1 MVDKNKKIIINPQQ
15 FALNVIGGNQ
25 KLPNEENK
33 KYIKRQLTL
42 YLEALFLVQ
51 DFNDLEKNQFALS
64 KATQRDEILEKV
76 IEHRYH

>member
-1 MVDKNKKIIINPQQ
+1 IIINPQQ

-25 KLPNEENK
+25 KLPDEENK

>member
-25 KLPNEENK
+25 KLPDEENK

-64 KATQRDEILEKV
+64 KALYTSK
-76 IEHRYH
+76 RYS

>member
-25 KLPNEENK
+25 KLPDEENK

-76 IEHRYH
+76 IEHLYH

>member
-1 MVDKNKKIIINPQQ
+1 QQ

-25 KLPNEENK
+25 KLSDEENK

-64 KATQRDEILEKV
+64 KAAQRDEILEKV

>member
-1 MVDKNKKIIINPQQ
+1 MIINPQQ

-25 KLPNEENK
+25 KLPDEENK

>member
-1 MVDKNKKIIINPQQ
+1 INPQQ

-25 KLPNEENK
+25 KLSDEENK

-64 KATQRDEILEKV
+64 KAAQRDEILEKV

>member
-1 MVDKNKKIIINPQQ
+1 MVDKNKNIIINPQQ

-25 KLPNEENK
+25 KLPDEENK

>member
-25 KLPNEENK
+25 KLPDEENK

-64 KATQRDEILEKV
+64 KATQR
-76 IEHRYH
+76 

>member
-1 MVDKNKKIIINPQQ
+1 
-15 FALNVIGGNQ
+15 LNVIGGNQ
-25 KLPNEENK
+25 KLSDEENK

-64 KATQRDEILEKV
+64 KAAQRDEILEKV

>member
-25 KLPNEENK
+25 KLSDEENK

-64 KATQRDEILEKV
+64 KAAQRDEILEKV
-76 IEHRYH
+76 IE

>member
-1 MVDKNKKIIINPQQ
+1 KIIINPQQ

-25 KLPNEENK
+25 KLPDEENK

>member
-25 KLPNEENK
+25 KLPDEENK

-76 IEHRYH
+76 I

>member
-25 KLPNEENK
+25 KLPDEENK

-76 IEHRYH
+76 IEHRCH

>member
-25 KLPNEENK
+25 KLSDEENK

>member
-25 KLPNEENK
+25 KLPDEENK

>member
-1 MVDKNKKIIINPQQ
+1 MNPQQ

-25 KLPNEENK
+25 KLSDEENK

-64 KATQRDEILEKV
+64 KAAQRDEILEKV

>member
-1 MVDKNKKIIINPQQ
+1 
-15 FALNVIGGNQ
+15 LNVIGGNQ
-25 KLPNEENK
+25 KLPDEENK

>member
-1 MVDKNKKIIINPQQ
+1 MVDKNKKIIIDPQQ

-25 KLPNEENK
+25 KLPDEENK

-64 KATQRDEILEKV
+64 KAAQRDEILEKV

>member
-25 KLPNEENK
+25 KLSDEENK

-64 KATQRDEILEKV
+64 KAAQRDEILEKV

>member
-25 KLPNEENK
+25 KLPDEENK
-33 KYIKRQLTL
+33 KYIKRQLIL